1 MSIVNPCSNL
11 KVKLFCD
18 AANIESLLA
27 MYSKPYVQGFT
38 TNPSLMRKAGVQ
50 NYEAF
55 ARSVVRSIPDRPISF
70 EVFADDEAGMEWQA
84 RHIAAWGKN
93 VYVKIPV
100 TNTQGFSTASLV
112 RRLAKDG
119 IMLNVTALL
128 TLGQVERVAE
138 ALDPKTPAI
147 VSVFAGRIADTGVD
161 PIPVMRRAVEI
172 LKPLPKAELL
182 WASSRELLN
191 VFHAEESGT
200 HIITATPDILS
211 KIGTVGKDLT
221 TYSLET
227 VRMLYNDA
235 LAAGFS
241 LDVIA
246 PGYGRPPA
254 AVRHNLL
261 SHAAC

>member
-1 MSIVNPCSNL
+1 M

-27 MYSKPYVQGFT
+27 MYNKPYVQGFT

-55 ARSVVRSIPDRPISF
+55 ARSVISAIPDRPISF

-84 RHIAAWGKN
+84 RHIASWGKN
-93 VYVKIPV
+93 VYVKVPV
-100 TNTQGFSTASLV
+100 TNSQGFSTAPLV
-112 RRLAKDG
+112 RRLSRDG

-128 TLGQVERVAE
+128 TLRQVERVAE
-138 ALDPKTPAI
+138 ALDPTTPAI

-161 PIPVMRRAVEI
+161 PIPMMRRAVEI
-172 LKPLPKAELL
+172 LSPLPKAELL

-191 VFHAEESGT
+191 LYHAEESGT

-211 KIGTVGKDLT
+211 KISSIGRDLT
-221 TYSLET
+221 AYSLET
-227 VRMLYNDA
+227 VKMLYNDA
-235 LAAGFS
+235 VAAGFT
-241 LDVIA
+241 LDGLA
-246 PGYGRPPA
+246 PMYAKPA
-254 AVRHNLL
+254 AT
-261 SHAAC
+261 AASRAASIAS

>member
-1 MSIVNPCSNL
+1 VSTLNPCSDL

-27 MYSKPYVQGFT
+27 MYNKPYVQGFT

-50 NYEAF
+50 NYESF
-55 ARSVVRSIPDRPISF
+55 ARSVVKSIPDRPISF

-93 VYVKIPV
+93 VYVKVPV
-100 TNTQGFSTASLV
+100 TNSQGFSTAPLV
-112 RRLAKDG
+112 RRLSRDG

-128 TLGQVERVAE
+128 TLAQVERMAE
-138 ALDPKTPAI
+138 ALDPRTPAI

-161 PIPVMRRAVEI
+161 PVPLMRRAVEI
-172 LKPLPKAELL
+172 LRPLPKTELL

-191 VFHAEESGT
+191 VYHAEESGT

-211 KIGTVGKDLT
+211 KITTIGKDLT
-221 TYSLET
+221 AYSLET
-227 VRMLYNDA
+227 VKMLYNDA
-235 LAAGFS
+235 IAAGFTLDS
-241 LDVIA
+241 LA
-246 PGYGRPPA
+246 PGYGRPA
-254 AVRHNLL
+254 A
-261 SHAAC
+261 AAHSRAGQTAS

>member
-1 MSIVNPCSNL
+1 MSTVHPCSGL

-27 MYSKPYVQGFT
+27 MYGKPYVQGFT

-55 ARSVVRSIPDRPISF
+55 ARSVVASIPDRPISF

-84 RHIAAWGKN
+84 RHIASWGKN

-100 TNTQGFSTASLV
+100 TNTQGFSMAPLV
-112 RRLAKDG
+112 RRLSRDG

-128 TLGQVERVAE
+128 TLGQVERIAE
-138 ALDPKTPAI
+138 ALDPRTPAI

-161 PIPVMRRAVEI
+161 PVPLMRRAVHI
-172 LKPLPKAELL
+172 LSPLPKAELL

-191 VFHAEESGT
+191 VYHAEESGT

-211 KIGTVGKDLT
+211 KISTIGKDLAA
-221 TYSLET
+221 YSLET
-227 VRMLYNDA
+227 VKMLYQDA
-235 LAAGFS
+235 VAAGFT
-241 LDVIA
+241 LDGLVPA
-246 PGYGRPPA
+246 YGRAGVASVAGLVGRA
-254 AVRHNLL
+254 A
-261 SHAAC
+261 S